1 MQVSG
6 FSVVRNAIRY
16 DYPFIESLQSLLPLV
31 DELVLAVGDCDD
43 GTVEALAALD
53 SPKLKVIHT
62 VWDPAVRSG
71 GLIISQQTNIALDAC
86 QGDWCFYLQAD
97 EVLHENDLDRI
108 DASMRKYID
117 RPSVDGLSFR
127 YHHFRA
133 DYNFRDPL
141 PYRRQTRIVR
151 RTAGARSYGDG
162 CGFRKEGANVEQLS
176 LAAQGQ
182 RSQQAPTASSI
193 PRKATRLRTAST
205 GAWVYHYG
213 HVKPP
218 RNMSAKMDYFC
229 SLYDGRHVQPGAE
242 VSLDSYGWD
251 VRSCEEFRGTHP
263 RVMADR
269 VARQDWQAPP
279 CKLTPRW
286 RNQYYYFGLA
296 HKNSRT
302 LRRWVGRL
310 QNVMG
315 RKAA

>member
-43 GTVEALAALD
+43 GTVEALAAID
-53 SPKLKVIHT
+53 SKKLKVIHT
-62 VWDPAVRSG
+62 TWDPELRSG

-108 DASMRKYID
+108 DSAMRKYIH
-117 RPSVDGLSFR
+117 RSAIDGLSFR

-151 RTAGARSYGDG
+151 RTSGARSYGDA
-162 CGFRKEGANVEQLS
+162 CGFRKGES
-176 LAAQGQ
+176 
-182 RSQQAPTASSI
+182 
-193 PRKATRLRTAST
+193 RLRTAAT

-229 SLYDGRHVQPGAE
+229 SLYDGRHVQPGKE
-242 VSLDSYGWD
+242 VSHDSFGWD
-251 VRSCEEFRGTHP
+251 VRSCEAFRGTHP

-286 RNQYYYFGLA
+286 RNHYYYYGLA
-296 HKNSRT
+296 YKNTRT
-302 LRRWVGRL
+302 LQRLVGRL
-310 QNVMG
+310 QNAMG

>member
-43 GTVEALAALD
+43 GTLEALSKLD
-53 SPKLKVIHT
+53 SKKLKILHT

-71 GLIISQQTNIALDAC
+71 GLIISQQTNLALDAC

-108 DASMRKYID
+108 ESAMRRYID
-117 RPSVDGLSFR
+117 RPAIDGLTFR

-133 DYNFRDPL
+133 AYNLRDPL
-141 PYRRQTRIVR
+141 PYRRQTRIIR
-151 RTAGARSYGDG
+151 RSSGARSYGDG
-162 CGFRKEGANVEQLS
+162 CGFRKSAINQ
-176 LAAQGQ
+176 ADMNNGQ
-182 RSQQAPTASSI
+182 ARRRDS
-193 PRKATRLRTAST
+193 RLRTATT

-229 SLYDGRHVQPGAE
+229 SLYDGRDVKPGNEA
-242 VSLDSYGWD
+242 SLDSYGWD

-263 RVMADR
+263 RVMAER
-269 VARQDWQAPP
+269 VANQD
-279 CKLTPRW
+279 
-286 RNQYYYFGLA
+286 
-296 HKNSRT
+296 
-302 LRRWVGRL
+302 
-310 QNVMG
+310 
-315 RKAA
+315 

>member
-1 MQVSG
+1 MQISG

-16 DYPFIESLQSLLPLV
+16 DYPFIESLKSLLPLV

-43 GTVEALAALD
+43 GTVEALAAID

-71 GLIISQQTNIALDAC
+71 GLIISQQTNLALDAC

-108 DASMRKYID
+108 HSAMRRNIHKPAI
-117 RPSVDGLSFR
+117 DGLTFR

-133 DYNFRDPL
+133 AYNFRDPL

-151 RTAGARSYGDG
+151 RTAGARSYGDA
-162 CGFRKEGANVEQLS
+162 CGFRKYPN
-176 LAAQGQ
+176 GQ
-182 RSQQAPTASSI
+182 AEP
-193 PRKATRLRTAST
+193 KGERLRTAST

-218 RNMSAKMDYFC
+218 RHMSAKMDYFC

-251 VRSCEEFRGTHP
+251 VRSCEAFRGTHP

-269 VARQDWQAPP
+269 VAAQDWLAPA

-302 LRRWVGRL
+302 LRRWVGHL
-310 QNVMG
+310 QKVMG

>member
-6 FSVVRNAIRY
+6 FSVVRNAVRY
-16 DYPFIESLQSLLPLV
+16 DYPFIESLKSLLPLV

-43 GTVEALAALD
+43 GTVEALSAID
-53 SPKLKVIHT
+53 SKKLKVIHT

-71 GLIISQQTNIALDAC
+71 GLIISQQTNLALDHC

-108 DASMRKYID
+108 DSAMRRYID
-117 RPSVDGLSFR
+117 RPAIDGLTFR

-133 DYNFRDPL
+133 AYNLRDPL
-141 PYRRQTRIVR
+141 PYRKQTRIVR

-162 CGFRKEGANVEQLS
+162 CGFRKEEGKLKT
-176 LAAQGQ
+176 
-182 RSQQAPTASSI
+182 AP
-193 PRKATRLRTAST
+193 T
-205 GAWVYHYG
+205 GAWMYHYG

-218 RNMSAKMDYFC
+218 RNMSAKMDYFS
-229 SLYDGRHVQPGAE
+229 SLYDGRQVQPGAE
-242 VSLDSYGWD
+242 YSSDSYGWD
-251 VRSCEEFRGTHP
+251 LRSCEEFRGTHP
-263 RVMADR
+263 SVMADR
-269 VARQDWQAPP
+269 VARQDWQTPQ

-310 QNVMG
+310 QQVMG
-315 RKAA
+315 P

>member
-16 DYPFIESLQSLLPLV
+16 DYPFIESLKSLLPLV

-43 GTVEALAALD
+43 GTVEALGAID
-53 SPKLKVIHT
+53 SKKLKVIHT

-71 GLIISQQTNIALDAC
+71 GVIISQQTNIALDAC

-97 EVLHENDLDRI
+97 EVLHENDLNRI
-108 DASMRKYID
+108 EACMRRNID
-117 RPSVDGLSFR
+117 RPTIDGLTFR

-141 PYRRQTRIVR
+141 PYRKQTRIIR

-162 CGFRKEGANVEQLS
+162 CGFRKDNE
-176 LAAQGQ
+176 
-182 RSQQAPTASSI
+182 
-193 PRKATRLRTAST
+193 RLRTAST

-229 SLYDGRHVQPGAE
+229 SLYDGRQIKPGTEAIF
-242 VSLDSYGWD
+242 DSYGWD
-251 VRSCEEFRGTHP
+251 VRSCEAFRGTHP
-263 RVMADR
+263 GVMADR

-286 RNQYYYFGLA
+286 RNQYYYYGLA
-296 HKNSRT
+296 HKNTRT

-310 QNVMG
+310 QQVMG